1 VTSTGPGNP
10 ALARFARITAGAT
23 FLLLMAGASVT
34 STGSALAVP
43 DWPLSYGKVFPRMT
57 GGVLFEHGHRMIAG
71 VVAVLI
77 LVLCVWARRSEPRA
91 WARRLAYAAG
101 ALVLVQAALGG
112 LTVLLLLPPAVSVA
126 HAATAMLVFS
136 CVVSFAVVTSRAW
149 LESAAGVSARAAR
162 LAPWTAAATAL
173 VFAQIL
179 VGAVMR
185 HLGAGLAFPDFP
197 LAGGQLVPV
206 LHSMY
211 QAIHF
216 FHRVGGVLVTLAV
229 WTLAA
234 SAFGLKR
241 EAPVVWKLAYYAAI
255 LVVFQFALGAASIL
269 TGLNPFVTVAH
280 HAGGAALLALLLS
293 CTLWCFRL
301 ARPAQ
306 APLSR
311 PLAGEA
317 ALAQETP

>member
-1 VTSTGPGNP
+1 VTRSGPGNP

-43 DWPLSYGKVFPRMT
+43 DWPLSNGKLFPRMT

-71 VVAVLI
+71 VVALLI
-77 LVLCVWARRSEPRA
+77 LTLCVWARRSEPRA

-101 ALVLVQAALGG
+101 LLVLVQALLGG

-149 LESAAGVSARAAR
+149 LESFAGTSAQAAR
-162 LAPWTAAATAL
+162 VAPWAVFATGL
-173 VFAQIL
+173 TFAQIL

-197 LAGGQLVPV
+197 LAGGQVFPALTSV
-206 LHSMY
+206 Y

-216 FHRVGGVLVTLAV
+216 FHRVGGVLVTLTV
-229 WTLAA
+229 WTLAGV
-234 SAFGLKR
+234 AFGARR
-241 EAPVVWKLAYYAAI
+241 EAPIVWRLAHFAAI
-255 LVVFQFALGAASIL
+255 LVVFQFALGAASVL
-269 TGLNPFVTVAH
+269 SGLNPFVTVAH
-280 HAGGAALLALLLS
+280 HAGGAALLAMLLS
-293 CTLWCFRL
+293 LTLWSFRL
-301 ARPAQ
+301 ARPAIVT
-306 APLSR
+306 AP
-311 PLAGEA
+311 PLAREPA
-317 ALAQETP
+317 MDTT

>member
-1 VTSTGPGNP
+1 
-10 ALARFARITAGAT
+10 
-23 FLLLMAGASVT
+23 MAGASVT

-43 DWPLSYGKVFPRMT
+43 DWPLSNGKLFPRMT

-91 WARRLAYAAG
+91 WARRLAYAG
-101 ALVLVQAALGG
+101 GLLVLVQALLGG

-136 CVVSFAVVTSRAW
+136 CVVSFAVVTSGGW
-149 LESAAGVSARAAR
+149 LESVAGVSVRAAR
-162 LAPWTAAATAL
+162 LAPWAAGATAL

-197 LAGGQLVPV
+197 LAGGQVFPPLTSIYMAV
-206 LHSMY
+206 
-211 QAIHF
+211 HF

-229 WTLAA
+229 WALAGL
-234 SAFGLKR
+234 AFGARR
-241 EAPVVWKLAYYAAI
+241 EAPLLWRLAHYAAV
-255 LVVFQFALGAASIL
+255 LVVFQFALGAASVL
-269 TGLNPFVTVAH
+269 SGLNPIVTVAH

-293 CTLWCFRL
+293 LTLWCFRL
-301 ARPAQ
+301 ARPGRASQ
-306 APLSR
+306 TL
-311 PLAGEA
+311 LVGEPA
-317 ALAQETP
+317 MEAR

>member
-1 VTSTGPGNP
+1 V
-10 ALARFARITAGAT
+10 TAGAT

-43 DWPLSYGKVFPRMT
+43 DWPLSNGRLFPRMT

-71 VVAVLI
+71 VVAILI
-77 LVLCVWARRSEPRA
+77 LTLCVWARRAEPRA

-101 ALVLVQAALGG
+101 ALVLVQALLGG

-136 CVVSFAVVTSRAW
+136 CVVSFAVVTSRSW
-149 LESAAGVSARAAR
+149 LASAEGTSERAAR
-162 LAPWTAAATAL
+162 LAPWAAAATAL

-197 LAGGQLVPV
+197 LAGGQVFPALTSIYMAV
-206 LHSMY
+206 
-211 QAIHF
+211 HF

-229 WTLAA
+229 WTLTFL
-234 SAFGLKR
+234 AFGARR
-241 EAPVVWKLAYYAAI
+241 EAPLVWRLAHYAAI
-255 LVVFQFALGAASIL
+255 LVIFQFALGAASVL
-269 TGLNPFVTVAH
+269 SGLNPFVTVAH
-280 HAGGAALLALLLS
+280 HAGGAGLLALLLS
-293 CTLWCFRL
+293 LTLWCFRL
-301 ARPAQ
+301 ARPSRAREPLVTG
-306 APLSR
+306 AP
-311 PLAGEA
+311 AM
-317 ALAQETP
+317 ETP